1 MNIENEF
8 WNLFRWIP
16 FMTALKVPDSNE
28 ALSRLAFIAER
39 ERHEHFPISKFS
51 HVMRSVFFYCLC
63 WNMLLYEADS
73 IFASLV
79 DNMLYFTVVNLEG
92 YVKNKC
98 REN

>member
-51 HVMRSVFFYCLC
+51 HVMRSVFFYC
-63 WNMLLYEADS
+63 
-73 IFASLV
+73 
-79 DNMLYFTVVNLEG
+79 
-92 YVKNKC
+92 
-98 REN
+98 